1 VLRSFLDQFDDVII
15 TTASHDQT
23 IKYDSMNWVNSSITL
38 SNIDDMNIVAES
50 HNDILIWNS
59 TLDQWENGKLS
70 SIRV

>member
-1 VLRSFLDQFDDVII
+1 VINEESGFLDQFDDVII

-59 TLDQWENGKLS
+59 TLDQWENGN
-70 SIRV
+70 R